1 MTGKG
6 LIFGAILTVLGATPA
21 AAQRAPGLELEG
33 FGSWTKFDE
42 SLRFKDRFGGGG
54 LVGIFFAKNISLEGD
69 ASFTQTHLDTGAPGD
84 FDYIPFRARLALHLP
99 LGSSY
104 SRLIIGAGYVRARY
118 RDALHQDD
126 DGGTGLVGLKLGLS
140 RHFALRVDGLID
152 YVPTPFNEGPD
163 VGSNLHYSVRA
174 GASILL
180 GSYPPNQDS
189 IRADSI
195 ERAERARAERI
206 RLAERARADSLQRAA
221 QAHADSIQRV
231 ERARVDSLRA
241 AAVQDSLRAA
251 ERAREDSLRLAQRAG
266 QVDSVQIQLMLERK
280 RTLVL
285 EGVTFELNKSRLT
298 LDARKVLDFVAQS
311 IKAHPEAK
319 IEVGGYTD
327 SRGSMAYNQR
337 LSLARAR
344 SVRTY
349 LIEQGVPAEQL
360 TAAGYG
366 ESKPVASNTTEE
378 GRAQNRRVELR
389 RLN

>member
-6 LIFGAILTVLGATPA
+6 LILGAILAVVATQA
-21 AAQRAPGLELEG
+21 AAQRAPSLELEG

-42 SLRFKDRFGGGG
+42 SLGFKDRFGGGG

-69 ASFTQTHLDTGAPGD
+69 ASYTQTHLDSGAGT
-84 FDYIPFRARLALHLP
+84 FNYIPFRARLALHLP

-118 RDALHQDD
+118 RDDLDRDD
-126 DGGTGLVGLKLGLS
+126 DGFTGLAGLKLGLS
-140 RHFALRVDGLID
+140 RHFALRLDGLID
-152 YVPTPFNEGPD
+152 YIPTPFNEGPGI
-163 VGSNLHYSVRA
+163 GSNLHYSVRA

-195 ERAERARAERI
+195 ERAERARAEAV
-206 RLAERARADSLQRAA
+206 RLAEQARADSVQRAA
-221 QAHADSIQRV
+221 QARADSIQRV
-231 ERARVDSLRA
+231 EQARTDSLRA

-251 ERAREDSLRLAQRAG
+251 QRAQEDSLRLAQRAG
-266 QVDSVQIQLMLERK
+266 QVDSMQIQLMLERK
-280 RTLVL
+280 RNLVL
-285 EGVTFELNKSRLT
+285 QGVTFELNKSRLT
-298 LDARKVLDFVAQS
+298 LDARKVLDFVAPS

-327 SRGSMAYNQR
+327 SRGSAAYNER
-337 LSLARAR
+337 LSLARAS
-344 SVRTY
+344 SVRSY
-349 LIEQGVPAEQL
+349 LIRQGVPVEQL
-360 TAAGYG
+360 TAVGYG
-366 ESKPVASNTTEE
+366 ESKPVASNATEE